1 MAKGVATLIRINE
14 LNVDERRRE
23 LGARLKELDDL
34 EAALERLEK
43 EVVDEQ
49 RTANAQPEMAGFI
62 YGAYADSVI
71 HRREQFQLAITS
83 KEQGVSVVREA
94 LSDAYQELKK
104 YEVFYENQRR
114 KEAEEQASKDQAEL
128 DEVGLHSR
136 NFHRRH

>member
-1 MAKGVATLIRINE
+1 MAKGVATLIRVNE

-34 EAALERLEK
+34 EAALERLEI

-49 RTANAQPEMAGFI
+49 RAANAQPEMAGFI
-62 YGAYADSVI
+62 YGAYANSVI

-83 KEQGVSVVREA
+83 KEQEVSVAREA
-94 LSDAYQELKK
+94 LIDAYQELKK
-104 YEVFYENQRR
+104 YEVFHESQRR
-114 KEAEEQASKDQAEL
+114 KETEEQASKDQAEL

-136 NFHRRH
+136 NFHERQ